1 MSTHREK
8 QSREKLK
15 LELQALFSCSENASG
30 AFEFDQREW
39 TQVVDFRFSA
49 LATSVSCN
57 VYSHLVVFDVETHS
71 ASDGV
76 HNTFLRAR
84 SHCATITK
92 LPDEGSHPYIL
103 AEAFQH
109 FSFTA
114 GETRVHHLSPSNQ
127 LVAFAS
133 QTMTR

>member
-1 MSTHREK
+1 MNTPCLKVSFHVNSPRKTIK
-8 QSREKLK
+8 GKLK

-57 VYSHLVVFDVETHS
+57 VYSHVVVFDVETHS

-84 SHCATITK
+84 SHALRSFPMKGAILISLLK
-92 LPDEGSHPYIL
+92 L
-103 AEAFQH
+103 
-109 FSFTA
+109 FSIPALQPARREST
-114 GETRVHHLSPSNQ
+114 TCLPVTS
-127 LVAFAS
+127 
-133 QTMTR
+133 